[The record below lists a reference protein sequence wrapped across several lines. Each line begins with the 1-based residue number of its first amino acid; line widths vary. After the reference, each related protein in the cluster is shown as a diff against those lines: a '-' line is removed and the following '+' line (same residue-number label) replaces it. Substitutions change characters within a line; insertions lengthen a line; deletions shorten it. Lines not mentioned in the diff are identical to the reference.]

1 MSAFP
6 EIDGYRIERRLGEGG
21 MAAVYLATQLSLDRP
36 VAIKVVHFRG
46 SGADQMAVRFEHEAR
61 TIARLEHPSIVGI
74 YEVGRTRDGSPYYSM
89 AYLPNGDLS
98 HAAITGREE
107 TIASVL
113 RAIAAALGFA
123 HAQGVVHRDVKPDNV
138 LFDREQR
145 ARLADFGISRS
156 LGSVRVTT
164 TGDALGSSA
173 YMSPEQARGLEVDA
187 RSDLYSLGVMAYELL
202 TGELPFCGN
211 DAVSMALAH
220 HTDPVPRLPPRFE
233 RWQVLIDRALA
244 KRPEDRFQ
252 SADEFIATLDRVL
265 QPLLLNDTAVVTGV
279 AASTSAPARNPSSR
293 AWLWGVGGAALVV
306 AVALW
311 WSSPRDDAPHASTAA
326 GTLATPAAVTDP
338 ALALVADRIAAQR
351 WFEPKQGSASAL
363 LADALAEQ
371 RNDERLDA
379 ADTFIGTVRGAI
391 MRALDESKDVEAIG
405 LIRHLRDFIAA
416 QDLKPRESSLAFE
429 SALGEALAARLAL
442 AEQGGDPLPVEALA
456 ALFDADARLAAR
468 WQKLASQRQAGQPLR
483 DLGGPPMRI
492 LRVGDAW
499 LAISEHE
506 VTRTEYGRFV
516 AATRR
521 ASQQCRQLGAP
532 LSLVKPRTWR
542 EPGFT
547 QGGDH
552 PVVCVS
558 YDDARDYALWLSQQT
573 GRKYRLP
580 SASEWRTAAAG
591 VAATGSACRIGNVY
605 ARDGRDFNM
614 RERHDCTDGA
624 EDTRAVGAYPASAQG
639 VFDLAGNVAEW
650 VSDCAAK
657 GACDER
663 KIMGSSYR
671 DGANASL
678 LGLHDTQ
685 DGDKAAL
692 DVGFRVVREM

>member
-1 MSAFP
+1 
-6 EIDGYRIERRLGEGG
+6 
-21 MAAVYLATQLSLDRP
+21 SLDRP

-46 SGADQMAVRFEHEAR
+46 SGSDQMAVRFEHEAR
-61 TIARLEHPSIVGI
+61 TIARLEHPGIVGI
-74 YEVGRTRDGSPYYSM
+74 YEVGRTRDGAPYYSM

-107 TIASVL
+107 TIAAVL
-113 RAIAAALGFA
+113 RAIASALGFA

-202 TGELPFCGN
+202 TGDLPFRGS

-220 HTDPVPRLPPRFE
+220 HTDPVPRLPAKFE
-233 RWQVLIDRALA
+233 RWQGLIDRALA
-244 KRPEDRFQ
+244 KVPDDRCQ
-252 SADEFIATLDRVL
+252 SADEFIAMLDRIA
-265 QPLLLNDTAVVTGV
+265 QSALLNDTTVVSGV
-279 AASTSAPARNPSSR
+279 AATAAAPVRKSGQRTWMWAAAGAAIVVALAAWLSSR
-293 AWLWGVGGAALVV
+293 
-306 AVALW
+306 
-311 WSSPRDDAPHASTAA
+311 RDEATPSASA
-326 GTLATPAAVTDP
+326 GTVAIPASVTDP
-338 ALALVADRIAAQR
+338 ALALIADRIAAQR

-363 LADALAEQ
+363 LAVALAEQ

-379 ADTFIGTVRGAI
+379 ADTFIGTVRGSI
-391 MRALDESKDVEAIG
+391 MRALDESRDVEAVG
-405 LIRHLRDFIAA
+405 LIRPLRDFIAA
-416 QDLKPRESSLAFE
+416 HDLKARESSLAFE
-429 SALGEALAARLAL
+429 SALVEALAARLAV

-456 ALFDADARLAAR
+456 AMFEADAALAAR
-468 WQKLASQRQAGQPLR
+468 WQKLAANRRAGQSLR
-483 DLGGPPMRI
+483 DLGGPPMRV

-499 LAISEHE
+499 LAMAEHE
-506 VTRTEYGRFV
+506 VTRIEYGRFV

-532 LSLVKPRTWR
+532 LTLVKPRTWR
-542 EPGFT
+542 EPGFK
-547 QGGDH
+547 QDGEH

-558 YDDARDYALWLSQQT
+558 YDDARAYAAWLSQQT

-580 SASEWRTAAAG
+580 SASEWRVAAAG
-591 VAATGSACRIGNVY
+591 VATAGSACRLGNVY

-624 EDTRAVGAYPASAQG
+624 EDTRSVRGFPASAQG
-639 VFDLAGNVAEW
+639 LFDLVGNVAEW
-650 VSDCAAK
+650 VGDCAAR
-657 GACDER
+657 GACEER

-671 DGANASL
+671 DGANAPL

>member
-21 MAAVYLATQLSLDRP
+21 MAAVYLATQLSLDRL

-61 TIARLEHPSIVGI
+61 TIARLEHPNIVGI

-107 TIASVL
+107 TIVAVL

-202 TGELPFCGN
+202 TGELPFRGS

-220 HTDPVPRLPPRFE
+220 HTDPVPRLPARFE
-233 RWQVLIDRALA
+233 RWQPLVDRALA
-244 KRPEDRFQ
+244 KMPDERFQ
-252 SADEFIATLDRVL
+252 TADEFIAVLDRVL
-265 QPLLLNDTAVVTGV
+265 QPAALSETAVVSSV
-279 AASTSAPARNPSSR
+279 ASAALPVARPSRTPS
-293 AWLWGVGGAALVV
+293 WLWAAGGVVLTVLVAWMV
-306 AVALW
+306 F
-311 WSSPRDDAPHASTAA
+311 SRDDEAAPASTAA
-326 GTLATPAAVTDP
+326 STVATPAAVTDP
-338 ALALVADRIAAQR
+338 ALALIADRIAAQR
-351 WFEPKQGSASAL
+351 WFEPKEGSASAL
-363 LADALAEQ
+363 LATALAEQ

-379 ADTFIGTVRGAI
+379 ADTFIGTVRGTI

-416 QDLKPRESSLAFE
+416 QDLKARESSRAFE
-429 SALGEALAARLAL
+429 SALGDALSARLTT

-456 ALFDADARLAAR
+456 ALFEADATLAPR
-468 WQKLASQRQAGQPLR
+468 WQKLAAQRQAGQPLR

-499 LAISEHE
+499 LAFAEHE
-506 VTRTEYGRFV
+506 VTRAEYGRFV

-521 ASQQCRQLGAP
+521 PSQQCRQLGAP

-542 EPGFT
+542 EPGFS
-547 QGGDH
+547 QGADH

-558 YDDARDYALWLSQQT
+558 YDDARAYAVWLSQQT
-573 GRKYRLP
+573 GRSYRLP
-580 SASEWRTAAAG
+580 SAAEWRAAAAG
-591 VAATGSACRIGNVY
+591 VATSGSACRLGNVY

-624 EDTRAVGAYPASAQG
+624 EDTRKVGASPASAQG
-639 VFDLAGNVAEW
+639 VFDLVGNVAEW

-671 DGANASL
+671 DGANAPL

>member
-1 MSAFP
+1 
-6 EIDGYRIERRLGEGG
+6 
-21 MAAVYLATQLSLDRP
+21 
-36 VAIKVVHFRG
+36 
-46 SGADQMAVRFEHEAR
+46 
-61 TIARLEHPSIVGI
+61 
-74 YEVGRTRDGSPYYSM
+74 M

-107 TIASVL
+107 TIATVL
-113 RAIAAALGFA
+113 RAIASALGFA

-173 YMSPEQARGLEVDA
+173 YMSPEQARGQEVDA

-202 TGELPFCGN
+202 TGELPFRGS

-233 RWQVLIDRALA
+233 RWQSLIDRALA

-252 SADEFIATLDRVL
+252 SAEEFVAALDVVM
-265 QPLLLNDTAVVTGV
+265 QPPALVDTAVVHGV
-279 AASTSAPARNPSSR
+279 AAATPATSRTSR
-293 AWLWGVGGAALVV
+293 SRWMSLAVGAGLVV
-306 AVALW
+306 AAVAW
-311 WSSPRDDAPHASTAA
+311 WSQQAPESPDAAPADVV
-326 GTLATPAAVTDP
+326 ATPARVSDP

-351 WFEPKQGSASAL
+351 WFEPKEGSASAL
-363 LADALAEQ
+363 LAAALAEQ

-379 ADTFIGTVRGAI
+379 ADAFVGTVRDAI
-391 MRALDESKDVEAIG
+391 LRALDESRDVEASA
-405 LIRHLRDFIAA
+405 LIRHLREFVAA
-416 QDLKPRESSLAFE
+416 QDLKARPASLTFE
-429 SALGEALAARLAL
+429 SALVEALSTRLAT
-442 AEQGGDPLPVEALA
+442 AEQGGDPLPVETLA
-456 ALFDADARLAAR
+456 ALFEADPGLSERWRKLAA
-468 WQKLASQRQAGQPLR
+468 QRQAGQALR
-483 DLGGPPMRI
+483 DLGGPPMRL

-499 LAISEHE
+499 LAIAEHE

-521 ASQQCRQLGAP
+521 SSQQCRQLGAP

-542 EPGFT
+542 EPGFS

-558 YDDARDYALWLSQQT
+558 YDDARAYAAWLSKQT
-573 GRKYRLP
+573 GRSYRLP
-580 SASEWRTAAAG
+580 SAQEWRAAAAG
-591 VAATGSACRIGNVY
+591 VATSGPACRLGNVY
-605 ARDGRDFNM
+605 GRDGRDLNL

-624 EDTRAVGAYPASAQG
+624 EDTRPVGRYAASAQG
-639 VFDLAGNVAEW
+639 VFDLVGNVAEW
-650 VSDCAAK
+650 VSDCAAR
-657 GACDER
+657 GECEER

-671 DGANASL
+671 DGANAPL

-692 DVGFRVVREM
+692 DVGFRLVREL

>member
-46 SGADQMAVRFEHEAR
+46 SGADQMAMRFEHEAR
-61 TIARLEHPSIVGI
+61 TIARLEHPNIVGI
-74 YEVGRTRDGSPYYSM
+74 FEVGRTRDGSPYYSM

-113 RAIAAALGFA
+113 RAIASALGFA

-164 TGDALGSSA
+164 TGDAMGSSA

-187 RSDLYSLGVMAYELL
+187 RSDLYSLGVMAHELL
-202 TGELPFCGN
+202 TGELPFRGS

-220 HTDPVPRLPPRFE
+220 HTDPVPRLPAKFA
-233 RWQVLIDRALA
+233 RWQALIDRALA
-244 KRPEDRFQ
+244 KLPDDRLQ
-252 SADEFIATLDRVL
+252 TADEFVAALDRVF
-265 QPLLLNDTAVVTGV
+265 QPQVLNDTAVVPNIAV
-279 AASTSAPARNPSSR
+279 APAVMRSPMVRSGT
-293 AWLWGVGGAALVV
+293 AIAAVV
-306 AVALW
+306 AVVALLAWALW
-311 WSSPRDDAPHASTAA
+311 PDADDAVPATA
-326 GTLATPAAVTDP
+326 TNPLATPARVTDP
-338 ALALVADRIAAQR
+338 ALALIADRIAAQR
-351 WFEPKQGSASAL
+351 WFEPKSGSASAL
-363 LADALAEQ
+363 LAAALAER

-379 ADTFIGTVRGAI
+379 ADTFVGSVRGSI
-391 MRALDESKDVEAIG
+391 MRALDESRDVDAVA
-405 LIRHLRDFIAA
+405 LIRQLRDFVAA
-416 QDLKPRESSLAFE
+416 QDLKARESSRAFE
-429 SALGEALAARLAL
+429 SALTDALAARLTM

-456 ALFDADARLAAR
+456 ALFDADAGLAER
-468 WQKLASQRQAGQPLR
+468 WQKLVALRQAGQPLR
-483 DLGGPPMRI
+483 DLGGPPMRL
-492 LRVGDAW
+492 LRVDDAW
-499 LAISEHE
+499 LAMGEHE

-521 ASQQCRQLGAP
+521 TSQHCRQLGAP

-542 EPGFT
+542 EPGFAQT
-547 QGGDH
+547 EDH

-558 YDDARDYALWLSQQT
+558 YDDARDYARWLSQQT
-573 GRKYRLP
+573 GRRYRLP
-580 SASEWRTAAAG
+580 SASEWRAAAAG
-591 VAATGSACRIGNVY
+591 VATTGPACRIGNVY
-605 ARDGRDFNM
+605 ARDGRDFNL

-624 EDTRAVGAYPASAQG
+624 EDTRAVGAYPASAQD

-650 VSDCAAK
+650 VGDCAAT

-671 DGANASL
+671 DGANTSL
-678 LGLHDTQ
+678 LGLHATQ

-692 DVGFRVVREM
+692 DIGFRVLREL

>member
-1 MSAFP
+1 MTAFP

-61 TIARLEHPSIVGI
+61 TIARLEHPNIVGI

-107 TIASVL
+107 TIAAVL
-113 RAIAAALGFA
+113 RAIASALGFA

-164 TGDALGSSA
+164 TGDAMGSSA

-202 TGELPFCGN
+202 TGELPFRGN

-220 HTDPVPRLPPRFE
+220 HTDPVPRLPAKFE
-233 RWQVLIDRALA
+233 RWQPLIDRALA
-244 KRPEDRFQ
+244 KLPDERIQ
-252 SADEFIATLDRVL
+252 TADEFIAVLDRAL
-265 QPLLLNDTAVVTGV
+265 QPVALNETAVVANIAAAAPVIARPRPVRRWTRWAAAVAVIALLAWVAWSGREDVVPSMPTGTLV
-279 AASTSAPARNPSSR
+279 TPAR
-293 AWLWGVGGAALVV
+293 
-306 AVALW
+306 
-311 WSSPRDDAPHASTAA
+311 
-326 GTLATPAAVTDP
+326 VTDP
-338 ALALVADRIAAQR
+338 ALALIADRIAAQR
-351 WFEPKQGSASAL
+351 WFEPKAGSASVL
-363 LADALAEQ
+363 IADALAEQ

-391 MRALDESKDVEAIG
+391 TRALDESKDIEAIT

-416 QDLKPRESSLAFE
+416 QDLKDREAGRAFE
-429 SALGEALAARLAL
+429 AALAAALSARLTQ
-442 AEQGGDPLPVEALA
+442 AEQGGDPLPVETLA
-456 ALFDADARLAAR
+456 ALFDADPVLSAR
-468 WQKLASQRQAGQPLR
+468 WQKLAALRQAGQPLR
-483 DLGGPPMRI
+483 DLAGPPMRL
-492 LRVGDAW
+492 LRVGNAW
-499 LAISEHE
+499 LAFAEHE

-521 ASQQCRQLGAP
+521 ASQHCRQLGAP

-542 EPGFT
+542 EPGFA
-547 QGGDH
+547 QDGDH

-558 YDDARDYALWLSQQT
+558 YDDARDYTRWLSQQT
-573 GRKYRLP
+573 GRTYRLP
-580 SASEWRTAAAG
+580 SASEWRAAAAG
-591 VAATGSACRIGNVY
+591 VATSGSACRLGNVY
-605 ARDGRDFNM
+605 ARDGRDLNL

-671 DGANASL
+671 DGANTAL
-678 LGLHDTQ
+678 LDLHDTQ

-692 DVGFRVVREM
+692 DVGFRVVREL

>member
-61 TIARLEHPSIVGI
+61 TIARLEHPNIVGI

-107 TIASVL
+107 TIATVL
-113 RAIAAALGFA
+113 RAIATALGFA

-173 YMSPEQARGLEVDA
+173 YMSPEQARGQEVDA
-187 RSDLYSLGVMAYELL
+187 RSDLYSLGVMAHELL
-202 TGELPFCGN
+202 TGELPFRGS

-220 HTDPVPRLPPRFE
+220 HTDPVPRLPQRFE
-233 RWQVLIDRALA
+233 RWQPLIDRALA
-244 KRPEDRFQ
+244 KSPEDRFQ
-252 SADEFIATLDRVL
+252 SADEFVAALDML
-265 QPLLLNDTAVVTGV
+265 MQPPALVDTAVVHGLAV
-279 AASTSAPARNPSSR
+279 AAPSPSRTSWPRRAALLIGAGVIVSAVAWWSQRTPPPTDSTPADIVAAPAR
-293 AWLWGVGGAALVV
+293 
-306 AVALW
+306 
-311 WSSPRDDAPHASTAA
+311 
-326 GTLATPAAVTDP
+326 VTDP
-338 ALALVADRIAAQR
+338 ALALIADRITAQR
-351 WFEPKQGSASAL
+351 WFEPKEGSASAL
-363 LADALAEQ
+363 LASALAEQ

-379 ADTFIGTVRGAI
+379 ADAFVSTVRDAI
-391 MRALDESKDVEAIG
+391 LRALDESRDVEAST

-416 QDLKPRESSLAFE
+416 QDLKARPASLTFE
-429 SALGEALAARLAL
+429 SALVEALSTRLAA
-442 AEQGGDPLPVEALA
+442 AEQGGDPLPVETLA
-456 ALFDADARLAAR
+456 ALFEADPGLSGRWRKLAA
-468 WQKLASQRQAGQPLR
+468 QRQAGQPLR
-483 DLGGPPMRI
+483 DLGGPPMRL

-499 LAISEHE
+499 LAVAEHE

-521 ASQQCRQLGAP
+521 SSEHCRQLGAP

-558 YDDARDYALWLSQQT
+558 YDDARAYTAWLSKQT
-573 GRKYRLP
+573 GRRYRLP
-580 SASEWRTAAAG
+580 SAQEWRAAAAG
-591 VAATGSACRIGNVY
+591 VATSGAACRLGNVY
-605 ARDGRDFNM
+605 GRDGRDLNL

-624 EDTRAVGAYPASAQG
+624 EDTRPVGRYAASAQG
-639 VFDLAGNVAEW
+639 VFDLVGNVAEW

-657 GACDER
+657 GECEER

-671 DGANASL
+671 DGANAPL

-692 DVGFRVVREM
+692 DVGFRVVREL

>member
-61 TIARLEHPSIVGI
+61 TIARLEHPNIVGI
-74 YEVGRTRDGSPYYSM
+74 FEVGRTRDGSPYYSM

-107 TIASVL
+107 TIVAVL
-113 RAIAAALGFA
+113 RAIASALGFA

-187 RSDLYSLGVMAYELL
+187 RSDLYSLGVVAYELL
-202 TGELPFCGN
+202 TGELPFRGS

-220 HTDPVPRLPPRFE
+220 HTDPVPRLPAKFE
-233 RWQVLIDRALA
+233 RWQALVDRALE

-252 SADEFIATLDRVL
+252 HADEFIAMLDRVL
-265 QPLLLNDTAVVTGV
+265 QPALLGDTAVVHGV
-279 AASTSAPARNPSSR
+279 STPTPPRSSLPAWTWALGGAVLVALAAWWLSSSREEATPTSATP
-293 AWLWGVGGAALVV
+293 
-306 AVALW
+306 
-311 WSSPRDDAPHASTAA
+311 
-326 GTLATPAAVTDP
+326 GTMATPAAVTEP
-338 ALALVADRIAAQR
+338 ALALIADRIAAQR

-371 RNDERLDA
+371 HNDERLDA
-379 ADTFIGTVRGAI
+379 ADAFVGTVRGAI

-416 QDLKPRESSLAFE
+416 QNLKSRESSHAFE
-429 SALGEALAARLAL
+429 SALGDALAARLAL

-468 WQKLASQRQAGQPLR
+468 WRKLASQRQAGQPLR

-542 EPGFT
+542 EPGFS
-547 QGGDH
+547 QSGEH

-558 YDDARDYALWLSQQT
+558 YDDARAYAAWLSQQT
-573 GRKYRLP
+573 GRRYRLP
-580 SASEWRTAAAG
+580 SASEWRAAAAG
-591 VAATGSACRIGNVY
+591 VAVSGSACRLGNVY
-605 ARDGRDFNM
+605 GRDGRDFNL
-614 RERHDCTDGA
+614 RERHDCSDGA
-624 EDTRAVGAYPASAQG
+624 EDTRPVRAYPASAQG
-639 VFDLAGNVAEW
+639 LFDLVGNVAEW
-650 VSDCAAK
+650 VGDCAAK
-657 GACDER
+657 GECEER
-663 KIMGSSYR
+663 KTMGSSYR
-671 DGANASL
+671 DGVNAPL